1 MDEHKIFFEKLSL
14 INEKYKFF
22 NNIENNFNIFSILRN
37 DLDEVN
43 LHSKFISELLKNK
56 DYGEIFISLF
66 LEELEL
72 KNNGIKE
79 FKVFT
84 EYSVKDNGRIDI
96 LIKLID
102 NNGKRKVI
110 IIENKIC
117 ACDQDEQINRYYI
130 SLLHENYREDEIEI
144 IYLTLYGNEPSD
156 MSIKNLPNKIKN
168 KIINISYRENIIEW
182 IEKCIKEVSQIPII
196 RETLVQYNILLKKI
210 TNKGEINLNKELK
223 NLILSNSKYLDI
235 TFNIPDILI
244 EIKKELQLK
253 YWKKLEEKLTNR
265 LKQYNI
271 LLIKNINS
279 DNKDYNEKIIEEYYR
294 KTKNNKFYGLMYF
307 IKDLFNGDK
316 LYLRIELDWNIYY
329 GFRIIDIEGNSNKNI
344 KNNYLEKELNE
355 LNFQRTEYWLGW
367 KYLEFNKEYNEVI
380 NFKIFPKKLAEVI
393 NNDNK
398 LEKLIDNNIKEIEE
412 NWLKIKNKI

>member
-1 MDEHKIFFEKLSL
+1 
-14 INEKYKFF
+14 
-22 NNIENNFNIFSILRN
+22 
-37 DLDEVN
+37 
-43 LHSKFISELLKNK
+43 
-56 DYGEIFISLF
+56 
-66 LEELEL
+66 
-72 KNNGIKE
+72 
-79 FKVFT
+79 
-84 EYSVKDNGRIDI
+84 
-96 LIKLID
+96 
-102 NNGKRKVI
+102 
-110 IIENKIC
+110 
-117 ACDQDEQINRYYI
+117 
-130 SLLHENYREDEIEI
+130 
-144 IYLTLYGNEPSD
+144 

-253 YWKKLEEKLTNR
+253 YWKKLEKKLTNR